1 MFQKHTEYKKDQLPG
16 GKLWDPDDATKAIL
30 SQLKPHNDNSESI
43 LGYNDWLSTALP
55 NLSQT
60 LSALIEVTY
69 NKTVDWLNSQPDEKQ
84 EVVDLAVSERRTI
97 QKTRKEYEK
106 QITETRIQQ
115 KLQEAEK
122 LKEKSER
129 LAQERAALQQE
140 ILITTPEQ
148 LDAEIE
154 KIEELPLTASKKRA
168 ETLAQVKIRKKSIRP
183 EKCTYYFYS

>member
-1 MFQKHTEYKKDQLPG
+1 M
-16 GKLWDPDDATKAIL
+16 
-30 SQLKPHNDNSESI
+30 
-43 LGYNDWLSTALP
+43 P
-55 NLSQT
+55 NLSQQT

-69 NKTVDWLNSQPDEKQ
+69 KTVDWLNSQPDKKQQ

-97 QKTRKEYEK
+97 QKTRKEHEK

-122 LKEKSER
+122 LKEKTER

-168 ETLAQVKIRKKSIRP
+168 
-183 EKCTYYFYS
+183 